1 MNYVILGSK
10 PGQYR
15 SEPGEGM
22 EPVERWDYLFYGR
35 KRASFLIARL
45 PAEGRVRVIDEAE
58 VETVNL
64 VPTKFLEKF
73 DSLDAARASLQ
84 ALAKFGAMDIRL
96 ERAS

>member
-1 MNYVILGSK
+1 
-10 PGQYR
+10 
-15 SEPGEGM
+15 M

-45 PAEGRVRVIDEAE
+45 PAEGRVRVIDEADVE
-58 VETVNL
+58 VVNL